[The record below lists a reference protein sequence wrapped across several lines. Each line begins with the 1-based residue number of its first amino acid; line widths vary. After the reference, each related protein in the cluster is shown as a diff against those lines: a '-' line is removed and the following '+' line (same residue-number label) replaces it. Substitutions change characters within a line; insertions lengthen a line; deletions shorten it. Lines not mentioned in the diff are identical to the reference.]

1 MYSPL
6 VVDVPRRLVGGIRH
20 LLRLVASYSGRTFA
34 LFENKGR
41 ATS

>member
-6 VVDVPRRLVGGIRH
+6 EVDVPRRPVGAIWH
-20 LLRLVASYSGRTFA
+20 LLRLVASYSGRTSV
-34 LFENKGR
+34 LFEKKGE

>member
-6 VVDVPRRLVGGIRH
+6 GVDVPRRPVGAIWH
-20 LLRLVASYSGRTFA
+20 LLRLVASYSGRTSA
-34 LFENKGR
+34 LFENAGR